1 MQQRQISTFYL
12 ITIPVDCHGVEKI
25 EKQNNMSAV
34 RGEFSSR
41 FGFIMAAA
49 GSAVGLGN
57 IWGFPTQTAS
67 NGGAAFLVAYLVL
80 AFFLAYPALM
90 AELMIGRHGQAN
102 AVSSLTKLTTRP
114 WQKQFA
120 FAVGFGGILCAGF
133 ILSFYAIVAGWMLS
147 ATLEPVTTL
156 VGADAVSLWLSEQS
170 LTRNILF
177 TVLFIILTVAI
188 ISRGVENGIEK
199 WSKRLM
205 PALLGILFALIAYVM
220 TQEGAIEGLKAY
232 LVPDFS
238 SIFDPTLLVSALGQA
253 FFSLSL
259 GTSVMIIYG
268 SYISKK
274 ENLVSLGA
282 YVTLIDVFIAF
293 VAGLLIIPA
302 MYVAQAQGVEIFSS
316 TTGKLLS
323 EDTLVFQVLPAL
335 FDGMGGVGLFVGFAF
350 FALMSIAAL
359 TSSISML
366 EAPVSYTVERFAMKR
381 VQATWLIGA
390 LIAIVSITIVCNLG
404 TLFGLVITLTTKVAQ
419 PLLGLMCCIFV
430 GWIWYRSSLLK
441 AIQQG
446 NPEVHNTLFWKIWPW
461 YTKFVCPIA
470 ISLVFLHSLLS

>member
-1 MQQRQISTFYL
+1 
-12 ITIPVDCHGVEKI
+12 
-25 EKQNNMSAV
+25 MSAV

-67 NGGAAFLVAYLVL
+67 NGGAAFLIAYLVL

-90 AELMIGRHGQAN
+90 AELIIGRHGQAN
-102 AVSSLTKLTTRP
+102 AVTSLKKISAHK
-114 WQKQFA
+114 WQKHFA
-120 FAVGFGGILCAGF
+120 FMVGFGGILCAGF

-147 ATLEPVTTL
+147 ATLEPIASV
-156 VGADAVSLWLSEQS
+156 VGLNQTATWLGEQS
-170 LTRNILF
+170 LIRNVLF
-177 TVLFIILTVAI
+177 TLIFIALTILI

-205 PALLGILFALIAYVM
+205 PALLLILFALIAYVM
-220 TQEGAIEGLKAY
+220 TQDGAIEGLQAY
-232 LVPDFS
+232 LIPDFS
-238 SIFDPTLLVSALGQA
+238 SILDANLLVSALGQA

-302 MYVAQAQGVEIFSS
+302 MYVAQAQGVEIFSA
-316 TTGKLLS
+316 TGELLS

-335 FDGMGGVGLFVGFAF
+335 FDGMGNAGLYIGFAF

-366 EAPVSYTVERFAMKR
+366 EAPVSYTVERFSVKR
-381 VQATWLIGA
+381 LHATWLIGA
-390 LIAIVSITIVCNLG
+390 LIALVSVVIVCNLG
-404 TLFGLVITLTTKVAQ
+404 SLFGLVITITTKIAQ
-419 PLLGLMCCIFV
+419 PLLGLMCCLFV

-446 NPEVHNTLFWKIWPW
+446 NPSVHNTLFWKIWPW
-461 YTKFVCPIA
+461 YTKFVCPCA
-470 ISLVFLHSLLS
+470 IGLVFLHSLLS

>member
-1 MQQRQISTFYL
+1 
-12 ITIPVDCHGVEKI
+12 
-25 EKQNNMSAV
+25 MSAV

-90 AELMIGRHGQAN
+90 AELIIGRHGQAN
-102 AVSSLTKLTTRP
+102 AVSSLTKITSHA
-114 WQKQFA
+114 WQKRFA
-120 FAVGFGGILCAGF
+120 FIVGFGGILCAGF

-147 ATLEPVTTL
+147 ATIEPITTL
-156 VGADAVSLWLSEQS
+156 AGANQASTWLSEQS
-170 LTRNILF
+170 LSRNIIF
-177 TVLFIILTVAI
+177 TVIFIILTVAI

-220 TQEGAIEGLKAY
+220 TQEGAMQGLKAY

-238 SIFDPTLLVSALGQA
+238 STFDANLLVSALGQA

-274 ENLVSLGA
+274 ENLVTLGA

-316 TTGKLLS
+316 TGKLLS

-335 FDGMGGVGLFVGFAF
+335 FDGMGSVGLFIGFAF

-366 EAPVSYTVERFAMKR
+366 EAPVSYTVERFAMSR
-381 VQATWLIGA
+381 LQATWLIGA
-390 LIAIVSITIVCNLG
+390 LISAVSITIVCNLG
-404 TLFGLVITLTTKVAQ
+404 SLFGLVITLTTKVAQ

-430 GWIWYRSSLLK
+430 GWIWYRGSLLK

-446 NPEVHNTLFWKIWPW
+446 NPEVHNTLFWKIWPV

-470 ISLVFLHSLLS
+470 IGAVFLHSVLS

>member
-1 MQQRQISTFYL
+1 
-12 ITIPVDCHGVEKI
+12 
-25 EKQNNMSAV
+25 MSAV

-90 AELMIGRHGQAN
+90 AELIIGRHGQAN
-102 AVSSLTKLTTRP
+102 AVSSLTKITSHA
-114 WQKQFA
+114 WQKRFA
-120 FAVGFGGILCAGF
+120 FIVGFGGILCAGF

-147 ATLEPVTTL
+147 ATIEPITTL
-156 VGADAVSLWLSEQS
+156 AGANQASTWLSEQS
-170 LTRNILF
+170 LSRNIIF
-177 TVLFIILTVAI
+177 TVIFIILTVVI

-220 TQEGAIEGLKAY
+220 TQEGAMQGLKAY

-238 SIFDPTLLVSALGQA
+238 SIFDANLLVSALGQA

-274 ENLVSLGA
+274 ENLVTLGA

-316 TTGKLLS
+316 TGKLLS

-335 FDGMGGVGLFVGFAF
+335 FDGMGSVGLFIGFAF

-366 EAPVSYTVERFAMKR
+366 EAPVSYTVERFAMSR
-381 VQATWLIGA
+381 LQATWLIGA
-390 LIAIVSITIVCNLG
+390 LISAVSITIVCNLG
-404 TLFGLVITLTTKVAQ
+404 SLFGLVITLTTKVAQ

-430 GWIWYRSSLLK
+430 GWIWYRGSLLK

-446 NPEVHNTLFWKIWPW
+446 NPEVHNTLFWKVWPV

-470 ISLVFLHSLLS
+470 IGAVFLHSVLS

>member
-1 MQQRQISTFYL
+1 
-12 ITIPVDCHGVEKI
+12 
-25 EKQNNMSAV
+25 MSAS

-80 AFFLAYPALM
+80 AFCLAYPALM
-90 AELMIGRHGQAN
+90 AELVIGRHGQAN
-102 AVSSLTKLTTRP
+102 AVSSLRKVTNHQ
-114 WQKQFA
+114 WQKKFA
-120 FAVGFGGILCAGF
+120 FMVGFGGIICAGL

-147 ATLEPVTTL
+147 ATLEPVAQLSGQAQAST
-156 VGADAVSLWLSEQS
+156 WLSEQS
-170 LTRNILF
+170 LSRNLIF
-177 TVLFIILTVAI
+177 TAAFIILTVSI
-188 ISRGVENGIEK
+188 ISKGVENGIEK

-205 PALLGILFALIAYVM
+205 PALLGILFMLIIYVM
-220 TQEGAIEGLKAY
+220 TQDGAIAGLKAY

-238 SIFDPTLLVSALGQA
+238 SILNPELLVNALGQA

-302 MYVAQAQGVEIFSS
+302 MYVAQAQGVQIFSPE
-316 TTGKLLS
+316 GALLS

-335 FDGMGGVGLFVGFAF
+335 FTSMGDVGIFVGFAF

-366 EAPVSYTVERFAMKR
+366 EAPVSYAVERFALKR
-381 VQATWLIGA
+381 VQATWIIGGIIA
-390 LIAIVSITIVCNLG
+390 LISFTIVFNLG
-404 TLFGLVITLTTKVAQ
+404 TLFGFVITLTTKIGQ
-419 PLLGLMCCIFV
+419 PILGLMCCIFV
-430 GWIWYRSSLLK
+430 GWIWHRASLLK
-441 AIQQG
+441 EIQQG
-446 NPEVHNTLFWKIWPW
+446 CPDVANSFFWKVWPW
-461 YTKFVCPIA
+461 YIKFICPLA
-470 ISLVFLHSLLS
+470 ISLVFANSLLS

>member
-1 MQQRQISTFYL
+1 
-12 ITIPVDCHGVEKI
+12 
-25 EKQNNMSAV
+25 MSAV

-90 AELMIGRHGQAN
+90 AELIIGRHGQAN
-102 AVSSLTKLTTRP
+102 AVSSLTKITSHA
-114 WQKQFA
+114 WQKRFA
-120 FAVGFGGILCAGF
+120 FIVGFGGILCAGF

-147 ATLEPVTTL
+147 TTIEPITTL
-156 VGADAVSLWLSEQS
+156 AGANQASTWLSEQLLS
-170 LTRNILF
+170 RNIIF
-177 TVLFIILTVAI
+177 TVIFIILTVVI

-220 TQEGAIEGLKAY
+220 TQEGAMQGLKAY

-238 SIFDPTLLVSALGQA
+238 SIFDANLLVSALGQA

-274 ENLVSLGA
+274 ENLVTLGA

-316 TTGKLLS
+316 TGKLLS

-335 FDGMGGVGLFVGFAF
+335 FDGMGSVGLFIGFAF

-366 EAPVSYTVERFAMKR
+366 EAPVSYTVERFAMSR
-381 VQATWLIGA
+381 LQATWLIGA
-390 LIAIVSITIVCNLG
+390 LISAVSITIVCNLG
-404 TLFGLVITLTTKVAQ
+404 SLFGLVITLTTKVAQ

-430 GWIWYRSSLLK
+430 GWIWYRGSLLK

-446 NPEVHNTLFWKIWPW
+446 NPEVHNTLFWKVWPV

-470 ISLVFLHSLLS
+470 IGAVFLHSVLS

>member
-1 MQQRQISTFYL
+1 
-12 ITIPVDCHGVEKI
+12 
-25 EKQNNMSAV
+25 MSAS

-80 AFFLAYPALM
+80 AFCLAYPALM
-90 AELMIGRHGQAN
+90 AELVIGRHGQAN
-102 AVSSLTKLTTRP
+102 AVSSLRKVTNQP
-114 WQKQFA
+114 WQKKFA
-120 FAVGFGGILCAGF
+120 FVVGFGGIICAGL

-147 ATLEPVTTL
+147 ATLEPVAQLTAQEPAIT
-156 VGADAVSLWLSEQS
+156 WLGEQS
-170 LTRNILF
+170 LSRNLIF
-177 TVLFIILTVAI
+177 TAAFIILTVAI
-188 ISRGVENGIEK
+188 ISKGVENGIEK

-205 PALLGILFALIAYVM
+205 PALLGILFMLIIYVM
-220 TQEGAIEGLKAY
+220 TQDGAIEGLKAY

-238 SIFDPTLLVSALGQA
+238 SILNPELLVNALGQA

-302 MYVAQAQGVEIFSS
+302 MYVAQAQGVQIFSAE
-316 TTGKLLS
+316 GVLLS

-335 FDGMGGVGLFVGFAF
+335 FTSMGDVGIFVGFAF

-366 EAPVSYTVERFAMKR
+366 EAPVSYAVERFALKR
-381 VQATWLIGA
+381 VQATWLIGGIIA
-390 LIAIVSITIVCNLG
+390 LVSFTIVFNLG
-404 TLFGLVITLTTKVAQ
+404 TLFGFVITLTTKIGQ
-419 PLLGLMCCIFV
+419 PILGLMCCIFV
-430 GWIWYRSSLLK
+430 GWIWHRASLLK
-441 AIQQG
+441 EIQQG
-446 NPEVHNTLFWKIWPW
+446 CPEAAHSFFWKVWPW
-461 YTKFVCPIA
+461 YIKFICPLAIA
-470 ISLVFLHSLLS
+470 LVFANSLLS

>member
-1 MQQRQISTFYL
+1 
-12 ITIPVDCHGVEKI
+12 
-25 EKQNNMSAV
+25 MSAV

-90 AELMIGRHGQAN
+90 AELIIGRHGQAN
-102 AVSSLTKLTTRP
+102 AVSSLTKITSHA
-114 WQKQFA
+114 WQKRFA
-120 FAVGFGGILCAGF
+120 FIVGFGGILCAGF

-147 ATLEPVTTL
+147 ATIEPITTL
-156 VGADAVSLWLSEQS
+156 AGANQASTWLSEQS
-170 LTRNILF
+170 LSRNIIF
-177 TVLFIILTVAI
+177 TVIFIILTVAI

-220 TQEGAIEGLKAY
+220 TQEGAMQGLKAY

-238 SIFDPTLLVSALGQA
+238 SIFDANLLVSALGQA

-274 ENLVSLGA
+274 ENLVTLGA

-316 TTGKLLS
+316 TGKLLS

-335 FDGMGGVGLFVGFAF
+335 FDGMGSVGLFIGFAF

-366 EAPVSYTVERFAMKR
+366 EAPVSYTVERFAMSR
-381 VQATWLIGA
+381 LQATWLIGA
-390 LIAIVSITIVCNLG
+390 LISAVSITIVCNLG
-404 TLFGLVITLTTKVAQ
+404 SLFGLVITLTTKVAQ

-430 GWIWYRSSLLK
+430 GWIWYRGSLLK

-446 NPEVHNTLFWKIWPW
+446 NPEVHNTLFWKVWPV

-470 ISLVFLHSLLS
+470 IGAVFLHSVLS

>member
-1 MQQRQISTFYL
+1 
-12 ITIPVDCHGVEKI
+12 
-25 EKQNNMSAV
+25 MSAV

-90 AELMIGRHGQAN
+90 AELIIGRHGQAN
-102 AVSSLTKLTTRP
+102 AVSSLTKITSHA
-114 WQKQFA
+114 WQKRFA
-120 FAVGFGGILCAGF
+120 FIVGFGGILCAGF

-147 ATLEPVTTL
+147 ATIEPITTL
-156 VGADAVSLWLSEQS
+156 AGANQASTWLSEQS
-170 LTRNILF
+170 LSRNIIF
-177 TVLFIILTVAI
+177 TVVFIILTVAI

-220 TQEGAIEGLKAY
+220 TQEGAMQGLKAY

-238 SIFDPTLLVSALGQA
+238 SIFDANLLVSALGQA

-274 ENLVSLGA
+274 ENLVTLGA

-302 MYVAQAQGVEIFSS
+302 MYVAQAHGVEIFSS
-316 TTGKLLS
+316 TGKLLS

-335 FDGMGGVGLFVGFAF
+335 FDGMGSVGLFIGFAF

-366 EAPVSYTVERFAMKR
+366 EAPVSYTVERFAMSR
-381 VQATWLIGA
+381 LQATWLIGA
-390 LIAIVSITIVCNLG
+390 LISAVSITIVCNLG
-404 TLFGLVITLTTKVAQ
+404 SLFGLVITLTTKVAQ

-430 GWIWYRSSLLK
+430 GWIWYRGSLLK

-446 NPEVHNTLFWKIWPW
+446 NPEVHNTLFWKVWPV

-470 ISLVFLHSLLS
+470 IGAVFLHSVLS

>member
-1 MQQRQISTFYL
+1 
-12 ITIPVDCHGVEKI
+12 
-25 EKQNNMSAV
+25 
-34 RGEFSSR
+34 
-41 FGFIMAAA
+41 MAAA

-90 AELMIGRHGQAN
+90 AELIIGRHGQAN
-102 AVSSLTKLTTRP
+102 AVSSLTKITSHT
-114 WQKQFA
+114 WQKRFA
-120 FAVGFGGILCAGF
+120 FIVGFGGILCAGF

-147 ATLEPVTTL
+147 ATIEPLTTL
-156 VGADAVSLWLSEQS
+156 AGANQASTWLSEQS
-170 LTRNILF
+170 LSRNIIF
-177 TVLFIILTVAI
+177 TVIFIILTVAI

-220 TQEGAIEGLKAY
+220 TQEGAMQGLKAY

-238 SIFDPTLLVSALGQA
+238 SIFDANLLVSALGQA

-274 ENLVSLGA
+274 ENLVTLGA

-316 TTGKLLS
+316 TGKLLS

-335 FDGMGGVGLFVGFAF
+335 FDGMGSVGLFIGFAF

-366 EAPVSYTVERFAMKR
+366 EAPVSYTVERFAMSR
-381 VQATWLIGA
+381 LQATWLIGA
-390 LIAIVSITIVCNLG
+390 LISAVSITIVCNLG
-404 TLFGLVITLTTKVAQ
+404 SLFGLVITLTTKVAQ

-430 GWIWYRSSLLK
+430 GWIWYRGSLLK

-446 NPEVHNTLFWKIWPW
+446 NPEVHNTLFWKVWPV

-470 ISLVFLHSLLS
+470 IGAVFLHSVLS

>member
-1 MQQRQISTFYL
+1 
-12 ITIPVDCHGVEKI
+12 
-25 EKQNNMSAV
+25 MSAV

-90 AELMIGRHGQAN
+90 AELIIGRHGQAN
-102 AVSSLTKLTTRP
+102 AVSSLTKITSHA
-114 WQKQFA
+114 WQKRFA
-120 FAVGFGGILCAGF
+120 FIVGFGGILCAGF

-147 ATLEPVTTL
+147 ATIEPITTL
-156 VGADAVSLWLSEQS
+156 AGANQASAWLSEQS
-170 LTRNILF
+170 LTRNIIF
-177 TVLFIILTVAI
+177 TVVFIILTVAI

-220 TQEGAIEGLKAY
+220 TQEGAMQGLKAY

-238 SIFDPTLLVSALGQA
+238 SIFDANLLVSALGQA

-274 ENLVSLGA
+274 ENLVTLGA

-316 TTGKLLS
+316 TGKLLS

-335 FDGMGGVGLFVGFAF
+335 FDGMGSVGLFIGFAF

-366 EAPVSYTVERFAMKR
+366 EAPVSYTVERFAMSR
-381 VQATWLIGA
+381 LQATWLIGA
-390 LIAIVSITIVCNLG
+390 LISAVSITIVCNLG
-404 TLFGLVITLTTKVAQ
+404 SLFGLVITLTTKVAQ

-430 GWIWYRSSLLK
+430 GWIWYRGSLLK

-446 NPEVHNTLFWKIWPW
+446 NPEVHNTLFWKVWPV

-470 ISLVFLHSLLS
+470 IGAVFLHSVLS

>member
-1 MQQRQISTFYL
+1 
-12 ITIPVDCHGVEKI
+12 
-25 EKQNNMSAV
+25 MSAS

-80 AFFLAYPALM
+80 AFCLAYPALM
-90 AELMIGRHGQAN
+90 AELVIGRHGQAN
-102 AVSSLTKLTTRP
+102 AVSSLRKVTNQP
-114 WQKQFA
+114 WQKKFA
-120 FAVGFGGILCAGF
+120 FVVGFGGIICAGL

-147 ATLEPVTTL
+147 ATLEPVAQLTGQEPAIT
-156 VGADAVSLWLSEQS
+156 WLSEQS
-170 LTRNILF
+170 LSRNLIF
-177 TVLFIILTVAI
+177 TAAFIILTVAI
-188 ISRGVENGIEK
+188 ISKGVENGIEK

-205 PALLGILFALIAYVM
+205 PALLGILFMLIIYVM
-220 TQEGAIEGLKAY
+220 TQDGAVEGLKAY

-238 SIFDPTLLVSALGQA
+238 SILNPELLVNALGQA

-302 MYVAQAQGVEIFSS
+302 MYVAQAQGVQIFSAE
-316 TTGKLLS
+316 GVLLS

-335 FDGMGGVGLFVGFAF
+335 FTSMGDVGIFVGFAF

-366 EAPVSYTVERFAMKR
+366 EAPVSYAVERFALKR
-381 VQATWLIGA
+381 VQATWLIGGIIA
-390 LIAIVSITIVCNLG
+390 LVSFTIVFNLG
-404 TLFGLVITLTTKVAQ
+404 TLFGFVITLTTKIGQ
-419 PLLGLMCCIFV
+419 PILGLMCCIFV
-430 GWIWYRSSLLK
+430 GWIWHRASLLK
-441 AIQQG
+441 EIQQG
-446 NPEVHNTLFWKIWPW
+446 CPEAANSFFWKVWPW
-461 YTKFVCPIA
+461 YIKFICPLAIA
-470 ISLVFLHSLLS
+470 LVFANSLLS

>member
-1 MQQRQISTFYL
+1 MST
-12 ITIPVDCHGVEKI
+12 
-25 EKQNNMSAV
+25 V

-67 NGGAAFLVAYLVL
+67 NGGAAFVLVYLVL
-80 AFFLAYPALM
+80 AFCLAYPALM
-90 AELMIGRHGQAN
+90 AELVIGRHGQAN
-102 AVSSLTKLTTRP
+102 AVSSLQKLSNNPLSKR
-114 WQKQFA
+114 FA
-120 FAVGFGGILCAGF
+120 FAVGFGGIICAGL
-133 ILSFYAIVAGWMLS
+133 ILSFYAIVAGWMFT
-147 ATLEPVTTL
+147 ATLEPIAKLTQLSSTAQWLNSQSLARDLIFTTL
-156 VGADAVSLWLSEQS
+156 FVV
-170 LTRNILF
+170 LTIS
-177 TVLFIILTVAI
+177 I
-188 ISRGVENGIEK
+188 ISKGVENGIEK

-205 PALLGILFALIAYVM
+205 PALLGILFLLIAYVLM
-220 TQEGAIEGLKAY
+220 QDGASEGLKAY

-238 SIFDPTLLVSALGQA
+238 SILNPELLVSALGQA

-268 SYISKK
+268 SYISRQ

-302 MYVAQAQGVEIFSS
+302 MYVAQAQGVEIFAAN
-316 TTGKLLS
+316 GQLLS

-335 FDGMGGVGLFVGFAF
+335 FESMGDVGLFVGFAF

-366 EAPVSYTVERFAMKR
+366 EAPVSYAVERFALSR
-381 VQATWLIGA
+381 VQATWVIGGLISLVSFTIIFNFSSLFGFVVSLTTQFGQPLIGM
-390 LIAIVSITIVCNLG
+390 L
-404 TLFGLVITLTTKVAQ
+404 
-419 PLLGLMCCIFV
+419 CCIFV
-430 GWIWYRSSLLK
+430 GWIWHRNSLLTEIK
-441 AIQQG
+441 NGYPDADHS
-446 NPEVHNTLFWKIWPW
+446 VFWKIWPW
-461 YTKFVCPIA
+461 YIKFVCPLAIA
-470 ISLVFLHSLLS
+470 LVFIHSL

>member
-1 MQQRQISTFYL
+1 
-12 ITIPVDCHGVEKI
+12 
-25 EKQNNMSAV
+25 MSAV

-90 AELMIGRHGQAN
+90 AELIIGRHGQAN
-102 AVSSLTKLTTRP
+102 AVSSLTKITSHA
-114 WQKQFA
+114 WQKRFA
-120 FAVGFGGILCAGF
+120 FIVGFGGILCAGF

-147 ATLEPVTTL
+147 ATIEPITTL
-156 VGADAVSLWLSEQS
+156 AGANQASTWLSEQS
-170 LTRNILF
+170 LSRNIIF
-177 TVLFIILTVAI
+177 TVIFIILTVAI

-220 TQEGAIEGLKAY
+220 TQEGAIQGLKAY

-238 SIFDPTLLVSALGQA
+238 SIFDANLLVSALGQA

-274 ENLVSLGA
+274 ENLVTLGA

-316 TTGKLLS
+316 TGKLLS

-335 FDGMGGVGLFVGFAF
+335 FDGMGSVGLFIGFAF

-366 EAPVSYTVERFAMKR
+366 EAPVSYTVERFAMSR
-381 VQATWLIGA
+381 LQATWLIGA
-390 LIAIVSITIVCNLG
+390 LISAVSITIVCNLG
-404 TLFGLVITLTTKVAQ
+404 SLFGLVITLTTKVAQ

-430 GWIWYRSSLLK
+430 GWIWYRGSLLK

-446 NPEVHNTLFWKIWPW
+446 NPEVHNTLFWKVWPV

-470 ISLVFLHSLLS
+470 IGAVFLHSVLS

>member
-1 MQQRQISTFYL
+1 
-12 ITIPVDCHGVEKI
+12 
-25 EKQNNMSAV
+25 MSAV

-90 AELMIGRHGQAN
+90 AELIIGRHGQAN
-102 AVSSLTKLTTRP
+102 AVSSLTKITSHA
-114 WQKQFA
+114 WQKRFA
-120 FAVGFGGILCAGF
+120 FIVGFGGILCAGF
-133 ILSFYAIVAGWMLS
+133 ILSFYAVVAGWMLS
-147 ATLEPVTTL
+147 ATIEPLTTL
-156 VGADAVSLWLSEQS
+156 AGANQASTWLSEQS
-170 LTRNILF
+170 LSRNIIF
-177 TVLFIILTVAI
+177 TVIFIILTVAI

-220 TQEGAIEGLKAY
+220 TQEGAMQGLKAY

-238 SIFDPTLLVSALGQA
+238 SIFDANLLVSALGQA

-274 ENLVSLGA
+274 ENLVTLGA

-316 TTGKLLS
+316 TGKLLS

-335 FDGMGGVGLFVGFAF
+335 FDGMGSVGLFIGFAF

-366 EAPVSYTVERFAMKR
+366 EAPVSYTVERFAMSR
-381 VQATWLIGA
+381 LQATWLIGA
-390 LIAIVSITIVCNLG
+390 LISAVSITIVCNLG
-404 TLFGLVITLTTKVAQ
+404 SLFGLVITLTTKVAQ

-430 GWIWYRSSLLK
+430 GWIWYRGSLLK

-446 NPEVHNTLFWKIWPW
+446 NPEVHNTLFWKVWPV

-470 ISLVFLHSLLS
+470 IGAVFLHSVLS

>member
-1 MQQRQISTFYL
+1 
-12 ITIPVDCHGVEKI
+12 
-25 EKQNNMSAV
+25 MSAS

-67 NGGAAFLVAYLVL
+67 NGGAAFLVAYLIL
-80 AFFLAYPALM
+80 AFCLAYPALM
-90 AELMIGRHGQAN
+90 AELVIGRHGQAN
-102 AVSSLTKLTTRP
+102 AVTSLRKVTNQA
-114 WQKQFA
+114 WQKKFA
-120 FAVGFGGILCAGF
+120 FMVGFGGIICAGL

-147 ATLEPVTTL
+147 ATLEPVAQL
-156 VGADAVSLWLSEQS
+156 AGQEHAGAWLSEQS
-170 LTRNILF
+170 LSRNLIF
-177 TVLFIILTVAI
+177 TAAFIILTVAI
-188 ISRGVENGIEK
+188 ISKGVENGIEK

-205 PALLGILFALIAYVM
+205 PALLGILFMLIIYVM
-220 TQEGAIEGLKAY
+220 TQDGAMEGLKAY

-238 SIFDPTLLVSALGQA
+238 SILNPELLVNALGQA

-302 MYVAQAQGVEIFSS
+302 MYVAQAQGVEIFSAE
-316 TTGKLLS
+316 GALLS

-335 FDGMGGVGLFVGFAF
+335 FTSMGNVGIFVGFAF

-366 EAPVSYTVERFAMKR
+366 EAPVSYAVERFALKR
-381 VQATWLIGA
+381 VQATWIIGGIIA
-390 LIAIVSITIVCNLG
+390 LISFTIVFNLG
-404 TLFGLVITLTTKVAQ
+404 TLFGFVITLTTKIGQ
-419 PLLGLMCCIFV
+419 PVLGLMCCIFV
-430 GWIWYRSSLLK
+430 GWIWHRASLLK
-441 AIQQG
+441 EIQQG
-446 NPEVHNTLFWKIWPW
+446 CPEAANSFFWKVWPW
-461 YTKFVCPIA
+461 YIKFICPLAIA
-470 ISLVFLHSLLS
+470 LVFANSLFS

>member
-1 MQQRQISTFYL
+1 
-12 ITIPVDCHGVEKI
+12 
-25 EKQNNMSAV
+25 MSAV

-90 AELMIGRHGQAN
+90 AELIIGRHGQAN
-102 AVSSLTKLTTRP
+102 AVSSLTKITSHT
-114 WQKQFA
+114 WQKRFA
-120 FAVGFGGILCAGF
+120 FIVGFGGILCAGF

-147 ATLEPVTTL
+147 ATIEPITTL
-156 VGADAVSLWLSEQS
+156 AGANQASTWLSEQS
-170 LTRNILF
+170 LSRNIIF
-177 TVLFIILTVAI
+177 TVIFIILTVAI

-220 TQEGAIEGLKAY
+220 TQEGAMQGLKAY

-238 SIFDPTLLVSALGQA
+238 SIFDANLLVSALGQA

-274 ENLVSLGA
+274 ENLVTLGA

-316 TTGKLLS
+316 TGKLLS

-335 FDGMGGVGLFVGFAF
+335 FDGMGSVGLFIGFAF

-366 EAPVSYTVERFAMKR
+366 EAPVSYTVERFAMSR
-381 VQATWLIGA
+381 LQATWLIGA
-390 LIAIVSITIVCNLG
+390 IISAVSITIVCNLG
-404 TLFGLVITLTTKVAQ
+404 SLFGLVITLTTKVAQ

-430 GWIWYRSSLLK
+430 GWIWYRGSLLK

-446 NPEVHNTLFWKIWPW
+446 NPEVHNTLFWKVWPV

-470 ISLVFLHSLLS
+470 IGAVFLHSVLS

>member
-1 MQQRQISTFYL
+1 
-12 ITIPVDCHGVEKI
+12 
-25 EKQNNMSAV
+25 MSAS

-67 NGGAAFLVAYLVL
+67 NGGAAFLVAYLIL
-80 AFFLAYPALM
+80 AFCLAYPALM
-90 AELMIGRHGQAN
+90 AELVIGRHGQAN
-102 AVSSLTKLTTRP
+102 AVSALRKVTNQA
-114 WQKQFA
+114 WQKKFA
-120 FAVGFGGILCAGF
+120 FLVGFGGILCAGF

-147 ATLEPVTTL
+147 ATLEPIAQLTGQVQAQT
-156 VGADAVSLWLSEQS
+156 WLSEQS
-170 LTRNILF
+170 LSRNIIF
-177 TVLFIILTVAI
+177 TAAFIILTIAI
-188 ISRGVENGIEK
+188 ISKGVENGIEK

-205 PALLGILFALIAYVM
+205 PALLGILFMLIIYVM
-220 TQEGAIEGLKAY
+220 TQEGAVEGLKAY

-238 SIFDPTLLVSALGQA
+238 SILNPELLVNALGQA

-302 MYVAQAQGVEIFSS
+302 MYVAQAQGVQIFSAEG
-316 TTGKLLS
+316 TLLS

-335 FDGMGGVGLFVGFAF
+335 FTSMGYVGIFVGFAF

-366 EAPVSYTVERFAMKR
+366 EAPVSYAVERFALKR
-381 VQATWLIGA
+381 LQATWLIGG
-390 LIAIVSITIVCNLG
+390 LIALVSFTIVFNLG
-404 TLFGLVITLTTKVAQ
+404 SLFGFVITLTTKIAQ

-430 GWIWYRSSLLK
+430 GWIWHRSALLK
-441 AIQQG
+441 EIQQG
-446 NPEVHNTLFWKIWPW
+446 CPEAGNSFFWKVWPW
-461 YTKFVCPIA
+461 YIKFVCPIA
-470 ISLVFLHSLLS
+470 IALVFANSLLS

>member
-1 MQQRQISTFYL
+1 
-12 ITIPVDCHGVEKI
+12 
-25 EKQNNMSAV
+25 MSAV

-90 AELMIGRHGQAN
+90 AELIIGRHGQAN
-102 AVSSLTKLTTRP
+102 AVSSLTKITSHA
-114 WQKQFA
+114 WQKRFA
-120 FAVGFGGILCAGF
+120 FIVGFGGILCAGF

-147 ATLEPVTTL
+147 ATIEPITTL
-156 VGADAVSLWLSEQS
+156 AGANQASTWLSEQS
-170 LTRNILF
+170 LSRNIIF
-177 TVLFIILTVAI
+177 TVIFIILTVAI

-220 TQEGAIEGLKAY
+220 TQEGAMQGLKAY

-238 SIFDPTLLVSALGQA
+238 SIFDANLLVSALGQA

-274 ENLVSLGA
+274 ENLVTLGA

-302 MYVAQAQGVEIFSS
+302 MYVAQAQGIEIFSS
-316 TTGKLLS
+316 TGKLLS

-335 FDGMGGVGLFVGFAF
+335 FDGMGSVGLFIGFAF

-366 EAPVSYTVERFAMKR
+366 EAPVSYTVERFAMSR
-381 VQATWLIGA
+381 LQATWLIGA
-390 LIAIVSITIVCNLG
+390 LISAVSITIVCNLG
-404 TLFGLVITLTTKVAQ
+404 SLFGLVITLTTKVAQ

-430 GWIWYRSSLLK
+430 GWIWYRGSLLK

-446 NPEVHNTLFWKIWPW
+446 NPEVHNTLFWKVWPV

-470 ISLVFLHSLLS
+470 IGAVFLHSVLS

>member
-1 MQQRQISTFYL
+1 
-12 ITIPVDCHGVEKI
+12 
-25 EKQNNMSAV
+25 MSAV

-90 AELMIGRHGQAN
+90 AELIIGRHGQAN
-102 AVSSLTKLTTRP
+102 AVSSLTKITSHA
-114 WQKQFA
+114 WQKRFA
-120 FAVGFGGILCAGF
+120 FIVGFGGILCAGF

-147 ATLEPVTTL
+147 ATIEPLTTL
-156 VGADAVSLWLSEQS
+156 AGANQASTWLSEQS
-170 LTRNILF
+170 LSRNIIF
-177 TVLFIILTVAI
+177 TVVFIILTVAI

-220 TQEGAIEGLKAY
+220 TQEGAMQGLKAY

-238 SIFDPTLLVSALGQA
+238 SIFDANLLVSALGQA

-274 ENLVSLGA
+274 ENLVTLGA

-316 TTGKLLS
+316 TGKLLS

-335 FDGMGGVGLFVGFAF
+335 FDGMGSVGLFIGFAF

-366 EAPVSYTVERFAMKR
+366 EAPVSYTVERFAMSR
-381 VQATWLIGA
+381 LQATWLIGA
-390 LIAIVSITIVCNLG
+390 LISAVSITIVCNLG
-404 TLFGLVITLTTKVAQ
+404 SLFGLVITLTTKVAQ

-430 GWIWYRSSLLK
+430 GWIWYRGSLLK

-446 NPEVHNTLFWKIWPW
+446 NPEVHNTLFWKVWPV

-470 ISLVFLHSLLS
+470 IGAVFLHSVLS

>member
-1 MQQRQISTFYL
+1 
-12 ITIPVDCHGVEKI
+12 
-25 EKQNNMSAV
+25 MSAV

-67 NGGAAFLVAYLVL
+67 NGGAAFLVAYLIL

-90 AELMIGRHGQAN
+90 AELIIGRHGQAN
-102 AVSSLTKLTTRP
+102 AVSSLTKITSHT
-114 WQKQFA
+114 WQKRFA
-120 FAVGFGGILCAGF
+120 FIVGFGGILCAGF

-147 ATLEPVTTL
+147 ATVEPITTL
-156 VGADAVSLWLSEQS
+156 AGANGASTWLSEQS
-170 LTRNILF
+170 LSRNIIF
-177 TVLFIILTVAI
+177 TVIFIILTVAI

-220 TQEGAIEGLKAY
+220 TQEGAMQGLKAY

-238 SIFDPTLLVSALGQA
+238 SIFDANLLVSALGQA

-268 SYISKK
+268 SYISQK
-274 ENLVSLGA
+274 ENLVTLGA

-316 TTGKLLS
+316 TGTLLS

-335 FDGMGGVGLFVGFAF
+335 FDGMGSVGLFIGFAF

-366 EAPVSYTVERFAMKR
+366 EAPVSYTVERFAMSR
-381 VQATWLIGA
+381 LQATWLIGA
-390 LIAIVSITIVCNLG
+390 LISAVSITIVCNLG
-404 TLFGLVITLTTKVAQ
+404 SLFGLVITLTTKVAQ

-430 GWIWYRSSLLK
+430 GWIWYRGSLLK

-446 NPEVHNTLFWKIWPW
+446 NPEVHNTLFWKIWPV

-470 ISLVFLHSLLS
+470 IGAVFLHSVLS

>member
-1 MQQRQISTFYL
+1 
-12 ITIPVDCHGVEKI
+12 
-25 EKQNNMSAV
+25 MSAS

-80 AFFLAYPALM
+80 AFCLAYPALM
-90 AELMIGRHGQAN
+90 AELVIGRHGQAN
-102 AVSSLTKLTTRP
+102 AVSSLRKVTNHQ
-114 WQKQFA
+114 WQKKFA
-120 FAVGFGGILCAGF
+120 FMVGFGGIICAGL

-147 ATLEPVTTL
+147 ATLEPVAQLSGQAQAST
-156 VGADAVSLWLSEQS
+156 WLSEQS
-170 LTRNILF
+170 LSRNLIF
-177 TVLFIILTVAI
+177 TAAFIILTVSI
-188 ISRGVENGIEK
+188 ISKGVENGIEK

-205 PALLGILFALIAYVM
+205 PALLGILFMLIIYVM
-220 TQEGAIEGLKAY
+220 TQDGAIAGLKAY

-238 SIFDPTLLVSALGQA
+238 SILNPELLVNALGQA

-302 MYVAQAQGVEIFSS
+302 MYVAQAQGVQIFSPE
-316 TTGKLLS
+316 GALLS

-335 FDGMGGVGLFVGFAF
+335 FTSMGDVGIFVGFAF

-366 EAPVSYTVERFAMKR
+366 EAPVSYAVERFALKR
-381 VQATWLIGA
+381 VQATWIIGGIIA
-390 LIAIVSITIVCNLG
+390 LISFTIVFNLG
-404 TLFGLVITLTTKVAQ
+404 TLFGFVITLTTKIGQ
-419 PLLGLMCCIFV
+419 PVLGLMCCIFV
-430 GWIWYRSSLLK
+430 GWIWHRASLLK
-441 AIQQG
+441 EIQQG
-446 NPEVHNTLFWKIWPW
+446 CPDVANSFFWKVWPW
-461 YTKFVCPIA
+461 YIKFICPLA
-470 ISLVFLHSLLS
+470 ISLVFANSLLS